1 MLHHISF
8 NDLKK
13 SLKKDFSGLEVRRL
27 ALLGDSATQLI
38 ALALKGYGYELGVNF
53 DIYESDYNQIEQQV
67 FNIGSKL
74 YQLKP
79 EFVVIFHS
87 TQKLVK
93 KFYQA
98 SVAQRA
104 EFADKHID
112 YISTIYNA
120 ISSKLTSK
128 LIYFNF
134 LEVNDSI
141 FGNYTNKV
149 EASLLFQLR
158 KINYEL
164 MKLSRRCKN
173 LYINDISSLQNLY
186 GNNFI
191 SDSRAYVNAD
201 MAFSI
206 DFIPIVTKNIVD
218 IAASL
223 LGKFKKC
230 LILDLDNVLWGGVI
244 GDDGLEG
251 IQVGDLGVGRA
262 FTEIQLWAKNLK
274 ERGILLVV
282 CSKND
287 EYTAKEPFLKHPEMI
302 LRLDDIALF
311 VANWNNKAD
320 NIKYIQ
326 SVLNIGYDS
335 MVFLDDNP
343 CEREIVRANIAQI
356 TVPEMPVDPAEYL
369 NHIRTLNL
377 FETASFTEEDAAR
390 TRQYQQETMRSG
402 AQKEFISHDDFLRSL
417 NMLSIVK
424 PFDKFTIPRAAQLTQ
439 RSNQFNL
446 RTVRYSD
453 EEIRRIASS
462 PDYFTFS
469 FSLEDK
475 FGNHGLVSVV
485 ILKKEA
491 GALFIDTWIM
501 SCRVLQRTVENF
513 ALNQIVDFVAEK
525 GFAKLV
531 GEYLPTAKNGLVRDF
546 YNGLGF
552 TGVNNLWL
560 LDLSAYSKRASF
572 VKRAENGL

>member
-513 ALNQIVDFVAEK
+513 ALNQIVDFAVEK

>member
-164 MKLSRRCKN
+164 MKLSRGCKN

-369 NHIRTLNL
+369 SHIRTLNL

-462 PDYFTFS
+462 PDYLTFS

-513 ALNQIVDFVAEK
+513 ALNQIVDFAVEK